1 MAGLCRG
8 AEGSLLLGAE
18 SGTGQAGGEAGGG
31 REAGQEGGVIAVVLD
46 AQVLVWG
53 EHLQGRD
60 IAMGNFIYCV
70 LVKFLR

>member
-18 SGTGQAGGEAGGG
+18 SSTGQAGGEAGGG
-31 REAGQEGGVIAVVLD
+31 RGAGQEGGVIAVVLD

-53 EHLQGRD
+53 EHL
-60 IAMGNFIYCV
+60 
-70 LVKFLR
+70 